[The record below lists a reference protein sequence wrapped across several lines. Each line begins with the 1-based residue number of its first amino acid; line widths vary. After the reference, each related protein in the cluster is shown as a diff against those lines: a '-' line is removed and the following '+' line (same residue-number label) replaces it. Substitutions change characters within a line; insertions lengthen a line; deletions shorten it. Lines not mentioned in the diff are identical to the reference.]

1 MFLWVNIN
9 LAWWWS
15 TCKFS
20 VHMLL
25 KHNHFHLSEAHYKN
39 KPKTPRPP
47 LYIAEYNSAYSSI
60 APLSGLFHKLHW
72 EQIIY
77 ACMYMHVYV
86 CICMSRLCVVYVSAC
101 ICHQHVSVKVCIMMC
116 MYLHWPLKRLSPCC
130 YPARPVP
137 LAPVHRPGS
146 SHRWRWVTD
155 KGLPQGRRVS
165 TPWLS
170 PSATPGPHLARPCGT
185 GTATVTPGPGRGPAC
200 HSHPDGRARPPVG
213 LHLVSHGVSAARTG
227 FKTSSYGTL
236 NRAVR
241 WLWHARSYWVHAAR
255 PGARPGCIDSRA
267 VTVGASRAAV
277 GLSRDRL
284 GRSHWQ
290 CHCDSCHLQTTEPT
304 VATKP
309 TVEPSVTRPIPIRLH
324 WPPGSLTWTD
334 SD

>member
-86 CICMSRLCVVYVSAC
+86 CICMYLCMY
-101 ICHQHVSVKVCIMMC
+101 QHVSVISMYLSRYASWCVCIC
-116 MYLHWPLKRLSPCC
+116 TGPWSVWVPAATLPGPSHW
-130 YPARPVP
+130 
-137 LAPVHRPGS
+137 HRPACS
-146 SHRWRWVTD
+146 SHGSESLIKDCRKAAACPLPDSARVPRQGRTWPGPVAL
-155 KGLPQGRRVS
+155 GLP
-165 TPWLS
+165 PW
-170 PSATPGPHLARPCGT
+170 PPGPA
-185 GTATVTPGPGRGPAC
+185 
-200 HSHPDGRARPPVG
+200 
-213 LHLVSHGVSAARTG
+213 G

-241 WLWHARSYWVHAAR
+241 WLWHARSYWVDAAL
-255 PGARPGCIDSRA
+255 PGARPGCID
-267 VTVGASRAAV
+267 
-277 GLSRDRL
+277 RDRRRQP
-284 GRSHWQ
+284 GRRR
-290 CHCDSCHLQTTEPT
+290 T
-304 VATKP
+304 VT
-309 TVEPSVTRPIPIRLH
+309 
-324 WPPGSLTWTD
+324 WPPGPVTLAVPLWLLSPADDWANCGNQANRGTVSYKADSNTVTLAAGSLTWTD